1 MNLDS
6 LCHPINYFFGGL
18 RRGSFLCLLP
28 VDKLHCEEIVELS
41 DDFVVYPAGSL
52 SADELNLVWWPS
64 FGYREIYDRNM
75 VSEDVASVSGDDL
88 HWFKSGATGIDRDEL
103 FSGVLIAFLVE
114 LDWETFLLPPS
125 HEFHL
130 ECLQRASAK
139 AEQAMDLLRLN
150 YCNPMVVQTFP
161 NASGFHKESGF
172 TAGLFYNLSDNESYL
187 IAGEVVP
194 SALVRGLGLEI
205 DQFACVEPVLD
216 GQVGMIAR
224 HALRLYSGAL
234 TASTETLKFIQLMN
248 LIEYI
253 ASPFE
258 YIKMVDVKKQIA
270 RHVATNLSDY
280 NSILEDFKYLTSE
293 PGNTSG
299 TNNGL
304 RHNIIHVG
312 QNIEDLI
319 GPEER
324 AKVFGRL
331 ISYTAI
337 PIHDLIRLSAEEWE
351 AVERL
356 RADRKTE
363 IGL

>member
-1 MNLDS
+1 MNRDS
-6 LCHPINYFFGGL
+6 LCHPITYFFDGL
-18 RRGSFLCLLP
+18 RKGSVLCLLP
-28 VDKLHCEEIVELS
+28 VDKLHCEQIVELS

-64 FGYREIYDRNM
+64 FGFHEIRDRNM
-75 VSEDVASVSGDDL
+75 VSENLASISGNDL
-88 HWFKSGATGIDRDEL
+88 HWIKSGATEIGRDDL

-125 HEFHL
+125 HEAHL

-139 AEQAMDLLRLN
+139 AEQALDLVRLN

-161 NASGFHKESGF
+161 NSSGFHKESGF
-172 TAGLFYNLSDNESYL
+172 TAGLFYTLSDNESYL

-194 SALVRGLGLEI
+194 SALVRGLGLEL
-205 DQFACVEPVLD
+205 DQFACVEPVHN

-253 ASPFE
+253 ASPFA
-258 YIKMVDVKKQIA
+258 YMKMIDVKKQIA
-270 RHVATNLSDY
+270 RHVANDPDDY
-280 NSILEDFKYLTSE
+280 NDILEDFKLLTSE
-293 PGNTSG
+293 PGSAVG
-299 TNNGL
+299 PNNGL
-304 RHNIIHVG
+304 RHNIIHMG
-312 QNIEDLI
+312 QNIEGLI

-324 AKVFGRL
+324 TKVFRRL

-337 PIHDLIRLSAEEWE
+337 PIHDMIRLSAEDWE
-351 AVERL
+351 AIENY
-356 RADRKTE
+356 RADRKHE

>member
-1 MNLDS
+1 MSKD
-6 LCHPINYFFGGL
+6 
-18 RRGSFLCLLP
+18 
-28 VDKLHCEEIVELS
+28 LS
-41 DDFVVYPAGSL
+41 S
-52 SADELNLVWWPS
+52 
-64 FGYREIYDRNM
+64 I
-75 VSEDVASVSGDDL
+75 SGDDL
-88 HWFKSGATGIDRDEL
+88 HWVKSGVTGIDRDEL
-103 FSGVLIAFLVE
+103 FSGVLIAFIVE

-125 HEFHL
+125 HESHL
-130 ECLQRASAK
+130 ECLQKASAK
-139 AEQAMDLLRLN
+139 AEQAMDLVRLN

-161 NASGFHKESGF
+161 NVSGFHKESGF
-172 TAGLFYNLSDNESYL
+172 TAGLFYTLSDNESYL

-194 SALVRGLGLEI
+194 SALVRGLGLEL
-205 DQFACVEPVLD
+205 DQFACVELVQG

-258 YIKMVDVKKQIA
+258 YRKMVEVKKRIA
-270 RHVATNLSDY
+270 RHVAKDADDY
-280 NSILEDFKYLTSE
+280 NDILEDFKLLTSK
-293 PGNTSG
+293 PGSAAG
-299 TNNGL
+299 PNNGL
-304 RHNIIHVG
+304 RHNIIHMG

-324 AKVFGRL
+324 AKMFRRL

-337 PIHDLIRLSAEEWE
+337 PINDMIRLSAEDWE
-351 AVERL
+351 ALENY
-356 RADRKTE
+356 RADRKNE